1 MRLTPVLLV
10 AGAGALGV
18 SASANAHSQPHHQSP
33 AHLHDKRTFG
43 LLSGLG
49 FGFGGGSSRPS
60 ASWRCDGSG
69 KDGYSVDWLGL
80 GRPFWVP
87 EGWLYFGTSIGWAP
101 PAGWECSASWS
112 IPSLFLNIVHEVT
125 WWQPSD
131 AWIGAHIGVDLGF
144 TAPSWWGM
152 ISLPAQGWKCD
163 GSGKDGW
170 SIDWQG
176 KGRPSWAPSGW
187 LWFGSSIGWAPPIGW
202 SCDAS
207 WSLPSAFV
215 DVCGSVSWWKPP
227 SDWIDAHIGVDLG
240 FTAPSWWGVISL
252 PSRGW
257 TCDGSGKDGWSIDWQ
272 GNGRPSWAPSGWLW
286 FGSSIGWA
294 PPVGW
299 SCGASWSLPSAFVD
313 VCGSVSWWKPPSA
326 WIDAHIG
333 VDLGFTAPSWWG
345 VISLPSR
352 GWTCDGSG
360 KDGWSIDWQGNGRPS
375 WAPSGWLWFGS
386 SIGWA
391 PPVGWSCG
399 ASWSLPSA
407 FVDVCGSVSWWK
419 PPSAWIDAHVGVDLG
434 FTAPS
439 WWGVISLPS
448 RGWTCDGSGK
458 DGWSIDWQG
467 NGRPSWAPSGWLW
480 FGGSIGWAPPAS
492 WSCSSTWQIPSQ
504 WSSVWRVSWWQPGA
518 AWLTYHQKHD
528 FGWSIPSWWG
538 LPSCGCSCGCGAK
551 TSPALSSIVISTT
564 SRAPSTTSPAPSTTS
579 RAPSTTSRPA
589 QTTTSLP
596 TTTSPQKPSTTLK
609 TSSSASCTSSTKA
622 AATTTRKA
630 STTTHKASTT
640 THKASSSTHKAS
652 STKKVSTTSK
662 KPSTKTSVQATT
674 TYKPSTQTITVT
686 APGQIVTV
694 TETHNLPP
702 PPAPTS
708 RPGQGWE
715 CSGSGDDG
723 WDVDWQGNGCPS
735 HLPSGWKWWG
745 VSIGW
750 GPSKGWDCGSNW
762 TPSPA
767 EVDSCSKTQWWT
779 PPPSLQ
785 LPSGVECPAGWISI
799 GWIDQRRPS
808 ASWTCDGTGRDGY
821 DFDHFGNGRPSYLP
835 VGWKWFGQ
843 LHGWQPCSSFQLP
856 SSTWSPPS
864 SWNPNLAVWW
874 QPRAAWTLRGNFR
887 CPRWWNRGHLRGS
900 FRWW

>member
-18 SASANAHSQPHHQSP
+18 SASANAHSQPHDQSP

-43 LLSGLG
+43 IHLPGLDIG
-49 FGFGGGSSRPS
+49 IGGGSRRPS
-60 ASWRCDGSG
+60 ASWRCNGSG
-69 KDGYSVDWLGL
+69 KDGYDVDWLGL

-87 EGWLYFGTSIGWAP
+87 QGWLYFGTSIGWAP
-101 PAGWECSASWS
+101 PAGWECGASWS
-112 IPSLFLNIVHEVT
+112 LPSAFVNVCNSVS
-125 WWQPSD
+125 WWKPPS
-131 AWIGAHIGVDLGF
+131 AWIDAHVGVDLGF
-144 TAPSWWGM
+144 TAPSWWGV
-152 ISLPAQGWKCD
+152 ISLPSRGWKCD

-176 KGRPSWAPSGW
+176 NGRPSWAPSGW
-187 LWFGSSIGWAPPIGW
+187 LWFGSSIGWAPPVGW
-202 SCDAS
+202 SCGAS

-227 SDWIDAHIGVDLG
+227 SAWIDAHVGVDLG
-240 FTAPSWWGVISL
+240 FTAPSWWGVVSL

-257 TCDGSGKDGWSIDWQ
+257 KCDGSGKDGWSIDWQ

-352 GWTCDGSG
+352 GWKCDGSG
-360 KDGWSIDWQGNGRPS
+360 KDGWSIDWQGNRRPS

-391 PPVGWSCG
+391 PP
-399 ASWSLPSA
+399 
-407 FVDVCGSVSWWK
+407 
-419 PPSAWIDAHVGVDLG
+419 
-434 FTAPS
+434 
-439 WWGVISLPS
+439 
-448 RGWTCDGSGK
+448 
-458 DGWSIDWQG
+458 
-467 NGRPSWAPSGWLW
+467 
-480 FGGSIGWAPPAS
+480 AS
-492 WSCSSTWQIPSQ
+492 WSCSSSWQIPAQ
-504 WSSVWRVSWWQPGA
+504 WSSVWRVNWWQPGG
-518 AWLTYHQKHD
+518 AWLTYHREHD
-528 FGWSIPSWWG
+528 FGWSVPSWWG

-551 TSPALSSIVISTT
+551 TSPASSSIIV
-564 SRAPSTTSPAPSTTS
+564 STTS

-589 QTTTSLP
+589 QTTTSRP
-596 TTTSPQKPSTTLK
+596 TTSSTQKPSTTHK
-609 TSSSASCTSSTKA
+609 TSSSASCTTSSTKA

-630 STTTHKASTT
+630 STTTR
-640 THKASSSTHKAS
+640 KASSSTHKAS

-662 KPSTKTSVQATT
+662 KPSTKTSIQATT
-674 TYKPSTQTITVT
+674 THKPSTKTVT
-686 APGQIVTV
+686 VTGPGQIVTV
-694 TETHNLPP
+694 TETRNLPSP
-702 PPAPTS
+702 SAPTN

-715 CSGSGDDG
+715 CSGSGKDG
-723 WDVDWQGNGCPS
+723 WDVDWQGNECPS

-762 TPSPA
+762 TPSPV
-767 EVDSCSKTQWWT
+767 EVDACSKSHWWT
-779 PPPSLQ
+779 PPPSLR
-785 LPSGVECPAGWISI
+785 LPSGVECPAGWTSI
-799 GWIDQRRPS
+799 GWIDRRRPS
-808 ASWTCDGTGRDGY
+808 PSWTCDGTGRDGY
-821 DFDHFGNGRPSYLP
+821 DFDHYGNGRPSHLP
-835 VGWKWFGQ
+835 VGWKW
-843 LHGWQPCSSFQLP
+843 
-856 SSTWSPPS
+856 
-864 SWNPNLAVWW
+864 
-874 QPRAAWTLRGNFR
+874 
-887 CPRWWNRGHLRGS
+887 
-900 FRWW
+900 

>member
-227 SDWIDAHIGVDLG
+227 S
-240 FTAPSWWGVISL
+240 
-252 PSRGW
+252 
-257 TCDGSGKDGWSIDWQ
+257 
-272 GNGRPSWAPSGWLW
+272 
-286 FGSSIGWA
+286 
-294 PPVGW
+294 
-299 SCGASWSLPSAFVD
+299 
-313 VCGSVSWWKPPSA
+313 
-326 WIDAHIG
+326 
-333 VDLGFTAPSWWG
+333 
-345 VISLPSR
+345 
-352 GWTCDGSG
+352 
-360 KDGWSIDWQGNGRPS
+360 
-375 WAPSGWLWFGS
+375 
-386 SIGWA
+386 
-391 PPVGWSCG
+391 
-399 ASWSLPSA
+399 
-407 FVDVCGSVSWWK
+407 
-419 PPSAWIDAHVGVDLG
+419 AWIDAHVGVDLG

-480 FGGSIGWAPPAS
+480 FGGCVLSIGWAPPAS